1 MFLYTANQKPHQS
14 LMTPFF
20 RQNGI
25 LPGSSTDSVSVVLNT
40 LLNIFGISEWSFVS
54 LRRILSINTNS

>member
-14 LMTPFF
+14 LMPSFF

-25 LPGSSTDSVSVVLNT
+25 LPGSSTDSVSVALNT